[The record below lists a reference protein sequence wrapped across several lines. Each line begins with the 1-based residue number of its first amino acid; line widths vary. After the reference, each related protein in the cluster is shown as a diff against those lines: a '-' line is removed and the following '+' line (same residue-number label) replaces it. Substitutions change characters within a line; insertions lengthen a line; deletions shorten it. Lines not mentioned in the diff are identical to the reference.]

1 MAAVNVNR
9 VNAPQAF
16 VSSFAPRIRQY
27 GNSLLTPVIPQSV
40 VPNVRTTKRGTTAIN
55 YAEEFDE
62 DSIEDSDNPRRAT
75 GLRTAQQRRDVDP
88 AVEKAKELG
97 KEATAPVEVQGIWR
111 DWMGKPKR
119 TMTERQLYLQAV
131 LPTTLVPIRIDLDVA
146 PFRPDAALP
155 TPANAKDFGIDENL
169 PAYKAPDVTPSYRLK
184 DSFLWNLH
192 EGLIT
197 PDMFAKVFVDEL
209 DFPVM
214 RKQTMIA
221 EIAQQ
226 IRQQLEEHAAAALHP
241 LFQPQTKEPTAQTA
255 AAPTPSLRHAI
266 SREDSSTP
274 MQADTPRS
282 PHPNNISLV
291 NGHHS
296 VSGAQ
301 TPLANGTS
309 TPAITVTAQRSQPE
323 ETTSSVLN
331 PPDTHRCVL
340 NLSINLQNRLY
351 TDKFEWSLQHPVGF
365 AEIFAKRTCADI
377 GLPGEWVP
385 QMAHAIYESSL
396 RLKKDMIDNN
406 STLAGVVGS
415 GVDGWGVVDNEAC
428 EYHGT
433 AESALGVG
441 AGWRFDEDGLGYEW
455 EPRIEVLNKEE
466 IEKREGD
473 RERQIRR
480 QRRETARFTTN
491 YAAQAGGIGSNDF
504 FAGGLGASQGP
515 NGIGGGEDERM
526 GRGERSK
533 KKRRFRSL
541 SPVGRET
548 PEAAGFGG
556 TSAQLTEGERQYWTC
571 SHCNI
576 WGQAVWGVRDGP
588 KGPRTLCHNCGLLYE
603 RDKRLPPWSHRLFAL
618 EKNQATREAQLPPS
632 WPTQQPPARPLQT
645 DLAAFTASQATPAAA
660 LSTSTPGRLPPFRV
674 NSANSATPSHLH
686 HSSSTPHHHS
696 HTQHHPH
703 AHPHADEPIN
713 PSSHLYTGASANA
726 SGGQGQIS
734 ASTLADIVNYAE
746 PGEDL
751 DWTRI
756 TEPRERKRLQN
767 IINGRKYR
775 ERRLAAEGLGG
786 SGGNYPGAAGQGSFL
801 SMGYGARQSLSA
813 PTNTNTGTPAP
824 TTAPMGQQAS
834 ASSPAPQNNNAA
846 VSAPGGLP
854 MVQGTNTPRS

>member
-27 GNSLLTPVIPQSV
+27 GNSLLTPVVPQSV
-40 VPNVRTTKRGTTAIN
+40 LPQVRTTKRGTTAIN
-55 YAEEFDE
+55 YAEEFDD
-62 DSIEDSDNPRRAT
+62 DSIEDTDNPRRAT

-209 DFPVM
+209 DFPIL

-241 LFQPQTKEPTAQTA
+241 LFQPQSKEQTA
-255 AAPTPSLRHAI
+255 PTTTAPTPSLRHAV

-282 PHPNNISLV
+282 PHTSHLSLV
-291 NGHHS
+291 NGHHPT
-296 VSGAQ
+296 SGAQ

-309 TPAITVTAQRSQPE
+309 TPAITVISQCAPSE
-323 ETTSSVLN
+323 ETASSVLN

-340 NLSINLQNRLY
+340 NISINLQNRLY
-351 TDKFEWSLQHPVGF
+351 SDKFEWSLQHPVGF

-385 QMAHAIYESSL
+385 HMAHAIYESSL

-415 GVDGWGVVDNEAC
+415 GVDGWGVIDNEAC

-441 AGWRFDEDGLGYEW
+441 AGWRFDEDGLGFEW

-480 QRRETARFTTN
+480 QRRDHNRFSTN
-491 YAAQAGGIGSNDF
+491 FPSQVQGSGIGNSDF
-504 FAGGLGASQGP
+504 FAGGLGSSQGP
-515 NGIGGGEDERM
+515 NGLSGGDDERM

-556 TSAQLTEGERQYWTC
+556 TSEKLTDGERQYWTC

-588 KGPRTLCHNCGLLYE
+588 KGPRVSPL
-603 RDKRLPPWSHRLFAL
+603 LFANRKHISNSTD
-618 EKNQATREAQLPPS
+618 ETIFARPSVIIAACSTSATNDFRLGVTAYSLSKRTKPLAKPKYRRPGQLNKLQRVRCRPILPPS
-632 WPTQQPPARPLQT
+632 QLR
-645 DLAAFTASQATPAAA
+645 
-660 LSTSTPGRLPPFRV
+660 
-674 NSANSATPSHLH
+674 
-686 HSSSTPHHHS
+686 S
-696 HTQHHPH
+696 HTR
-703 AHPHADEPIN
+703 DK
-713 PSSHLYTGASANA
+713 T
-726 SGGQGQIS
+726 
-734 ASTLADIVNYAE
+734 
-746 PGEDL
+746 
-751 DWTRI
+751 
-756 TEPRERKRLQN
+756 
-767 IINGRKYR
+767 
-775 ERRLAAEGLGG
+775 
-786 SGGNYPGAAGQGSFL
+786 
-801 SMGYGARQSLSA
+801 
-813 PTNTNTGTPAP
+813 
-824 TTAPMGQQAS
+824 
-834 ASSPAPQNNNAA
+834 
-846 VSAPGGLP
+846 
-854 MVQGTNTPRS
+854 

>member
-588 KGPRTLCHNCGLLYE
+588 KGPRVGFVLARSAFVLCALADRVLLN
-603 RDKRLPPWSHRLFAL
+603 RLSATTVACCTNVTNASRRGVIGSSLSRKIKLLAKPNFLLPGRLNNLQRVHFKRISPLSQLRKLLLLQLFRHQRQAASHRSASTARTPPR
-618 EKNQATREAQLPPS
+618 QATSTIPLPLPTTTRTHSTTRTRIRTPTNPS
-632 WPTQQPPARPLQT
+632 TPL
-645 DLAAFTASQATPAAA
+645 P
-660 LSTSTPGRLPPFRV
+660 TSTPAPLPMRV
-674 NSANSATPSHLH
+674 VDKAKYPPRPSPIL
-686 HSSSTPHHHS
+686 ST
-696 HTQHHPH
+696 T
-703 AHPHADEPIN
+703 
-713 PSSHLYTGASANA
+713 
-726 SGGQGQIS
+726 
-734 ASTLADIVNYAE
+734 
-746 PGEDL
+746 
-751 DWTRI
+751 
-756 TEPRERKRLQN
+756 
-767 IINGRKYR
+767 
-775 ERRLAAEGLGG
+775 
-786 SGGNYPGAAGQGSFL
+786 
-801 SMGYGARQSLSA
+801 QSLARTS
-813 PTNTNTGTPAP
+813 TGRASPNR
-824 TTAPMGQQAS
+824 AS
-834 ASSPAPQNNNAA
+834 ASASRISSTVANTASAALPRKASAAPVAIIPVPLA
-846 VSAPGGLP
+846 RVVS
-854 MVQGTNTPRS
+854 